1 MKLRGHETFF
11 IRKGWLS
18 KGLKHI
24 VESPDVFLSKVNNP
38 MDELGIGA
46 NMVKSLRY
54 WMQATGLAVE
64 PKSGVRRQRLTSLGR
79 IINEHDRYIE
89 EMGTLL
95 MIHYKL
101 ACNYEMA
108 TAWYFLFQEF
118 KMKEFT
124 REDFVRALDNYIVME
139 FSGASHAE
147 RSMQDDF
154 NCIINTYVSRFK
166 LNPGKISPENN
177 IDCPL
182 GELGLIDIANK
193 ETKLYR
199 KQVVSTKLFNEWI
212 ILAIIFEQCQTYFA
226 ENKDKIEIDLDQ
238 LLHGKNSIG
247 KVFNM
252 DTLTLLE
259 ILRLA
264 ELKGLLKIV
273 RTAGLDVVRIVKK
286 YTVEECLLHYYE
298 SLKTNEEK
306 AL

>member
-1 MKLRGHETFF
+1 M
-11 IRKGWLS
+11 
-18 KGLKHI
+18 
-24 VESPDVFLSKVNNP
+24 ESPDVFVSKVNNP

-124 REDFVRALDNYIVME
+124 REDCVRALDNYIVME
-139 FSGASHAE
+139 FSGVSHAE

-226 ENKDKIEIDLDQ
+226 ENKDKMEIDLDQ

>member
-24 VESPDVFLSKVNNP
+24 VQSPDVFVSKVNNP
-38 MDELGIGA
+38 MDVLGIGA

-64 PKSGVRRQRLTSLGR
+64 LKSGIRRQNLTSLGK
-79 IINEHDRYIE
+79 IINENDRYIE
-89 EMGTLL
+89 EIGTLL

-101 ACNYEMA
+101 ACNSEQA

-139 FSGASHAE
+139 FPRASHAE

-154 NCIINTYVSRFK
+154 NCIINTYVSKFK
-166 LNPGKISPENN
+166 LNPGTLSPENN

-193 ETKLYR
+193 EKKLYR
-199 KQVVSTKLFNEWI
+199 KQIISSKLFNAWI
-212 ILAIIFEQCQTYFA
+212 ILAIILEQCQVYF
-226 ENKDKIEIDLDQ
+226 EINKEKTEIDLEL

-247 KVFNM
+247 KVFNL
-252 DTLTLLE
+252 DTITLLE

-273 RTAGLDVVRIVKK
+273 RTAGLDVVKIVKK

>member
-24 VESPDVFLSKVNNP
+24 VESPDVFVSKVNNP

-139 FSGASHAE
+139 FSGVSHAE

-226 ENKDKIEIDLDQ
+226 ENKDKMEIDLDQ

-273 RTAGLDVVRIVKK
+273 G
-286 YTVEECLLHYYE
+286 
-298 SLKTNEEK
+298 
-306 AL
+306 